1 MSENERAQ
9 ILKMIDEGK
18 ITAEEGLKLMQALA
32 QAEDVEEEE
41 SFVETDT
48 GGEAEREPAAPDPV
62 VERLKR
68 RVRSFYIVPLFGG
81 VFVTI
86 LTAWLMY
93 QSINNGSL
101 GFAFYCLM
109 FPALLFGIML
119 LTLGASSQKSS
130 WIYVDVQQKPG
141 EKPGRIMLGFP
152 LDIVRWLVSTFKGY
166 VPGQER
172 EKVEMILSAIN
183 TTTSQEP
190 LVVQVDEG
198 EDGDKVNVYI
208 G

>member
-1 MSENERAQ
+1 MTDSERAQ
-9 ILKMIDEGK
+9 ILRMIDEGK

-32 QAEDVEEEE
+32 LDEEAEAAPYFPTAEA
-41 SFVETDT
+41 
-48 GGEAEREPAAPDPV
+48 GGEAAPEPDPV

-68 RVRSFYIVPLFGG
+68 KVRSFYVIPLFSG
-81 VFVTI
+81 VVITI
-86 LTAWLMY
+86 LLAWLMY
-93 QSINNGSL
+93 QAVEKGSL

-109 FPALLFGIML
+109 FPLFLFGIGL
-119 LTLGASSQKSS
+119 VGLGASSQKSS
-130 WIYVDVQQKPG
+130 WVYVDIQQKPG
-141 EKPGRIMLGFP
+141 EHPGRIMLGFP
-152 LDIVRWLVSTFKGY
+152 LEIVRWLAGTFKGF

-172 EKVEMILSAIN
+172 DKVELVLNAIN